1 MMPQART
8 IQFIALDW
16 IATDCELLHW
26 HAKSVCTQPTK
37 MLAPLYSHD
46 SGSILDFHYN
56 MA

>member
-56 MA
+56 TA